1 MFNFTKSVKRYAS
14 LFLLLSASVSTQ
26 AINTF
31 TVNTTSSEKTGS
43 TGNSGSIMDA
53 AQIVSA
59 DINGQWEIVFDCE
72 GEITLNGPLKFSGL
86 SELRIVGNDK
96 ITLNAYPAVY
106 PKRSFE
112 FYNIGAF
119 SIEGVD
125 FKVPDKENEQK
136 CYFYAN
142 QAKIDYLNNCDFYGV
157 NLILTEN
164 VGIISKCNF
173 TNCRGLELGNDN
185 KEITIKLIEGCIFS
199 NCYRSF
205 EHASGADEYWV
216 TKMTGCTFYSNN
228 ENDKYINLVSGGH
241 FKEVS
246 DCKFYS
252 KTELRTLQFRPNKCD
267 VIKNCEFDNCYYALQ
282 ECEYDSIVNVKFNEC
297 VVALLDVTV
306 NDIYKCEFN
315 NCDDGIL
322 ASASKECKI
331 GTIKNSTFSCYS
343 YSISG
348 KIPLKEIFN
357 CKFEHIGE
365 LGHAN
370 IYLTYTEPYPLIWEN
385 DFINDESFIV
395 LRDYE
400 EVAPGIR
407 RCRFMCENHL
417 SQAISGDPIPVPKI
431 TSVVVKGD
439 KYAISGTAEP
449 GAIIDLYE
457 NKGFRKTTTKY
468 LKTLDTEDDGTFYMS
483 VPISDVTSPN
493 FIVSATYN
501 GKGTSD
507 LSNTMSYTEPTLEIE
522 GKVKDNTCS
531 TPNSEVN
538 ITVTGW
544 EAECTATLNGKAVK
558 PSRINGNV
566 ASFAFNNLEGGNYD
580 FVAVNEN
587 AKLKATYDFELT
599 TIEDLSNVE
608 LNFNN
613 TRQKCVGV
621 DNAQVQIGYSG
632 IPDGGSIKVT
642 LKGDNYSKT
651 YTDVKRSGNLIYYDV
666 PVGEYEVVIEA
677 ENDECAEPKSMGK
690 LNVTSLKKT
699 KIDPAGLSID
709 EKIVNGEGRKIFQLV
724 INNYLKG
731 DEVTVYHDGEAIKRV
746 VEPAETADANPSD
759 KLSLHYTSDCPVDK
773 GLYDFV
779 FLDWGNA
786 EGGHYK
792 VEVKDKCGQI
802 VSYEFDID
810 ECTPLD
816 LSNFDAQLYATR
828 QQCAGNDDGQIQVSY
843 SGNVDG
849 QKLKM
854 TIKNGSFEKAYTTGN
869 GAGNFLYHDVPAGTY
884 EVFVSPEEAET
895 VTDCPFSTKSLGKV
909 TVAETPM
916 PSIPSLGLVIDESKQ
931 YISLLIRNYLNKDVV
946 DVYRDEKLD
955 ARFTI
960 ATEGKSDLRDKNLFY
975 TDECGKDG
983 NYFDFVFLEMKNAE
997 SGHYKV
1003 QVKDQCNQTV
1013 EFEFDASFETTGLDV
1028 ISSDDE
1034 LVDVHNVLGICL
1046 KRGVKR
1052 SEALDGL
1059 NPGIYVVGNEQVIK
1073 STVK

>member
-1 MFNFTKSVKRYAS
+1 MFNFTKSVKRFIS
-14 LFLLLSASVSTQ
+14 LSMLLSVAVCTQ

-59 DINGQWEIVFDCE
+59 DIDGQWEIVFDCE

-205 EHASGADEYWV
+205 EHASGANEYWV

-228 ENDKYINLVSGGH
+228 ENDKYINLVSGGY

-468 LKTLDTEDDGTFYMS
+468 LKTLDAEDDGTFYMS

-558 PSRINGNV
+558 PSRVNGNV
-566 ASFAFNNLEGGNYD
+566 ASFVFNNLEGGNYD

-599 TIEDLSNVE
+599 TIEDLSNVV
-608 LNFNN
+608 FNLTD
-613 TRQKCVGV
+613 TRQKCAGV

-632 IPDGGSIKVT
+632 IPDGGSAKVT

-651 YTDVKRSGNLIYYDV
+651 YTNIKGTGNLLYYDV
-666 PVGEYEVVIEA
+666 PVGEYEVWIEA

-731 DEVTVYHDGEAIKRV
+731 NEVTVYHEGKAIKKV
-746 VEPAETADANPSD
+746 VEPIETADANPSD

-792 VEVKDKCGQI
+792 VEVKDKCDQI
-802 VSYEFDID
+802 VTFEFDID
-810 ECTPLD
+810 DCTPLD
-816 LSNFDAQLYATR
+816 LSNFKAQSYGYR

-843 SGNVDG
+843 SGNVEG
-849 QKLKM
+849 QNLKI
-854 TIKNGSFEKAYTTGN
+854 TIKGENFEKAYTSNYGGGN
-869 GAGNFLYHDVPAGTY
+869 LIFYDVPAGTY

-895 VTDCPFSTKSLGKV
+895 LTDCPFSTKSLGKV
-909 TVAETPM
+909 TVDETKKPSM
-916 PSIPSLGLVIDESKQ
+916 SIPGLVIDESKN
-931 YISLLIRNYLNKDVV
+931 YIMLLINNYLNKDVV
-946 DVYRDEKLD
+946 DVYRDEKLE
-955 ARFTI
+955 ARFTV
-960 ATEGKSDLRDKNLFY
+960 ATEGNNESRDKDLFY
-975 TDECGKDG
+975 TDECGKNG
-983 NYFDFVFLEMKNAE
+983 NYFDFVFLELRNAE
-997 SGHYKV
+997 SGHYRV
-1003 QVKDQCNQTV
+1003 EVKDQCNQTV

-1028 ISSDDE
+1028 TTSNEE
-1034 LVDVHNVLGICL
+1034 LVDVYNVLGICM

-1052 SEALDGL
+1052 SKALDGL
-1059 NPGIYVVGNEQVIK
+1059 NPGIYVVGNEHVIK
-1073 STVK
+1073 STDK

>member
-59 DINGQWEIVFDCE
+59 DIDGQWEIVFDCE
-72 GEITLNGPLKFSGL
+72 GEITLSDPIKFSGL
-86 SELRIVGNDK
+86 TELDIVGNGK
-96 ITLNAYPAVY
+96 ITISTSSASY
-106 PKRSFE
+106 PKRAFE
-112 FYNIGAF
+112 FYNIGTLN
-119 SIEGVD
+119 IDDVD
-125 FKVPDKENEQK
+125 FKVSDISYEQK

-142 QAKIDYLNNCDFYGV
+142 DTKIGHLKGCDFEGV
-157 NLILTEN
+157 NLTLTKN
-164 VGIISKCNF
+164 IGTISDCNF
-173 TNCRGLELGNDN
+173 TNSRGLELGN
-185 KEITIKLIEGCIFS
+185 EEMGLTIELIKNCTFT
-199 NCYRSF
+199 NCYR
-205 EHASGADEYWV
+205 AMDRANGAQEYQV
-216 TKMTGCTFYSNN
+216 TKMTGCTFNSNN
-228 ENDKYINLVSGGH
+228 EGDKYNNIVYNGY

-246 DCKFYS
+246 DCKFNSSYS
-252 KTELRTLQFRPNKCD
+252 LRDDQFSPNKCD
-267 VIKNCEFDNCYYALQ
+267 IIKNCEFNECHSALNNS
-282 ECEYDSIVNVKFNEC
+282 EYDSIANVKFNNC
-297 VVALLDVTV
+297 ISCLQDVIV
-306 NDIYKCEFN
+306 NGINHCEFN
-315 NCDDGIL
+315 NCSYGID
-322 ASASKECKI
+322 APNEKTKI
-331 GTIKNSTFSCYS
+331 GTIENSTFSSSGYCIYGKVAIEKIS
-343 YSISG
+343 Y
-348 KIPLKEIFN
+348 
-357 CKFEHIGE
+357 CKFTHTGE
-365 LGHAN
+365 LEHSN
-370 IYLTYTEPYPLIWEN
+370 IYLTYTETIPLIWET
-385 DFINDESFIV
+385 DFINDCAFIS
-395 LRDYE
+395 LRDYSG
-400 EVAPGIR
+400 VAPGIR
-407 RCRFMCENHL
+407 RCRFLHEGNL
-417 SQAISGDPIPVPKI
+417 VQAISGDLIPVPKL
-431 TSVVVKGD
+431 TSAVLKKG
-439 KYAISGTAEP
+439 KYIISGTAEP

-468 LKTLDTEDDGTFYMS
+468 LITNDVNDDGSFNIT
-483 VPISDVTSPN
+483 IAADEVTSPN

-501 GKGTSD
+501 EKGTSD
-507 LSNTMSYTEPTLEIE
+507 LSNTISYTEPTLEIL
-522 GKVKDNTCS
+522 GDAKDNTCS

-544 EAECTATLNGKAVK
+544 EAECTATLNGQEVTPNKT
-558 PSRINGNV
+558 NGNV
-566 ASFAFNNLEGGNYD
+566 ASFVFNNLEGGNYD
-580 FVAVNEN
+580 FIAVNESAELRAIFN
-587 AKLKATYDFELT
+587 FELT
-599 TIEDLSNVE
+599 TIEDISNVE

-895 VTDCPFSTKSLGKV
+895 VTDCPFSTKSLGKI

-955 ARFTI
+955 ARFTV

-1052 SEALDGL
+1052 SEALKGL